1 MRWFRRN
8 RDAERDAE
16 LDAELE
22 AHLRMAAEERIA
34 RGESP
39 SEARRAARREFGNV
53 GLVKEVTREMWGGAS
68 LGRLVQDIRYA
79 LRGLRRNP
87 GFAIVALL
95 TLALGIGANSAVFT
109 VVHGVLLRPL
119 PFREPERLFFVSYM
133 PPNVNR
139 FAGPSLQDA
148 EYVAYRRA
156 QRSFE
161 QLATF
166 HTDQM
171 TLTGRGDPRR
181 VQVALVTPDFFPL
194 LGVAPAIGRP
204 FAADEGQAGRE
215 QLALLG
221 DGIWRDRFAADP
233 AIVGKTIVLDA
244 KPFIVLGVMP
254 PVLRYPVGADVWLPL
269 EVRVSEHLTRARP
282 VIGRLRAERTAEQA
296 TAELATIAK
305 AFSHIDLGDTT
316 ARVAVVRPL
325 KHLLVGNVEK
335 SLLIFSGAVGFVL
348 LIACANVANLL
359 LMRAAAREQEM
370 ALRTALGASRIRL
383 VRQLLTESA
392 IISLAGGV
400 LGVLVAAVGVRALL
414 ALAPAGRIPRGEEV
428 MLDGPVLAFTI
439 AVAVGTGL
447 LFGLVP
453 ALQGTRRAP
462 RSALNQGARTYSAPG
477 GGVRAALV
485 VTEVA
490 LAMVLLA
497 GAGLMM
503 RSFLA
508 MRAVDVG
515 FQPEQVVSMTVDLPE
530 TRYPTPELMQRFH
543 AQTLGRLATLPGVVT
558 TGAVNWRPLGDALIQ
573 GDFTVDRG
581 TPEKCHCLVAKP
593 VVSPDYFATMGI
605 RVLSGRAFTDRDD
618 AHAPRVVIV
627 SQSVAK
633 RIWPRKDAVGQR
645 VAMTDTPKPE
655 DWYTVIGVVNDV
667 IQETLTSEP
676 APAMYQPYTQARSAF
691 FLGHMTF
698 VVRTTG
704 AEGTTAAAMRGVL
717 GDIDRDQPVQALGGL
732 HQLIAGTIAEP
743 LFQTRLLATFSML
756 ALLLS
761 AIGIYGVLA
770 YAVSERTREIGIR
783 MALGAVGGEVMRMIL
798 RRTLV
803 LVLPGIII
811 GTAGALLLT
820 RVLTHFLFGV
830 TATDPTTFASV
841 AALLVAVALVAA
853 LVPARRASRVDPLVA
868 LRGE

>member
-1 MRWFRRN
+1 MSWTRRPS
-8 RDAERDAE
+8 DAPPHISRVTS
-16 LDAELE
+16 LT
-22 AHLRMAAEERIA
+22 RPTFPN
-34 RGESP
+34 S
-39 SEARRAARREFGNV
+39 RRAARREFGNV

-109 VVHGVLLRPL
+109 VVRGVLLRPL
-119 PFREPERLFFVSYM
+119 PFREPERLFFASYIA
-133 PPNVNR
+133 PNIGH

-161 QLATF
+161 QLTTF
-166 HTDQM
+166 HTEQM
-171 TLTGRGDPRR
+171 TLTRRGDPRR
-181 VQVALVTPDFFPL
+181 VQVSVVTPDFFSV
-194 LGVAPAIGRP
+194 LGVAPAMGRP
-204 FAADEGQAGRE
+204 FAAEEGQAGRE
-215 QLALLG
+215 QLALLS
-221 DGIWRDRFAADP
+221 DRIWRDRFAADP
-233 AIVGKTIVLDA
+233 AIVGKTITLDA
-244 KPFIVLGVMP
+244 KSFTVLGVMP
-254 PVLRYPVGADVWLPL
+254 PALRYPVGAEVWLPL

-282 VIGRLRAERTAEQA
+282 VVGRLRPERTAEQA

-305 AFSHIDLGDTT
+305 GFSPINLGDTT
-316 ARVAVVRPL
+316 TRVAVVRPL
-325 KHLLVGNVEK
+325 KDLLVRDVEK
-335 SLLIFSGAVGFVL
+335 SLLIFSGAVAFVL

-392 IISLAGGV
+392 IISLAGGL

-428 MLDGPVLAFTI
+428 VLDGQVLAFTI

-462 RSALNQGARTYSAPG
+462 RSALGQGARTYSAPG

-490 LAMVLLA
+490 LAVVLLA
-497 GAGLMM
+497 GAGLMV

-508 MRAVDVG
+508 LRAVDVG
-515 FQPEQVVSMTVDLPE
+515 FRPEQVVSMTVDLPE
-530 TRYPTPELMQRFH
+530 TRYPTPELMQRFNG
-543 AQTLGRLATLPGVVT
+543 QTLGRLSALPGVVAA
-558 TGAVNWRPLGDALIQ
+558 GSVNWRPLGDALIS
-573 GDFTVDRG
+573 GDFTVERG
-581 TPEKCHCLVAKP
+581 GAAPCRCLVTKP

-605 RVLSGRAFTDRDD
+605 RILAGRAFTDADD

-633 RIWPRKDAVGQR
+633 KVWPGQNPIGQR
-645 VAMTDTPKPE
+645 VAMTDKPKPE
-655 DWYTVIGVVNDV
+655 DWHTVVGVVNDV

-676 APAMYQPYTQARSAF
+676 APAMYQPYMQARTTF

-698 VVRTTG
+698 LVRTTG
-704 AEGTTAAAMRGVL
+704 AEGTTAAAMRDVL
-717 GDIDRDQPVQALGGL
+717 ADIDRDQPVQALGGM

-743 LFQTRLLATFSML
+743 LFQTRLLGAFSML

-783 MALGAVGGEVMRMIL
+783 MALGAVAGEVVRMIL

-803 LVLPGIII
+803 LVLPGVVI

-820 RVLTHFLFGV
+820 RVLTRFLFGV
-830 TATDPTTFASV
+830 TATDPATFAGV
-841 AALLVAVALVAA
+841 ATLLVAVALVAA
-853 LVPARRASRVDPLVA
+853 FVPARRASRVDPLVA